1 MEFDERMQRTFESLT
16 ARLQQEI
23 AGQLSAASAELS
35 ASALA
40 DRDAALA
47 ARDAAVA
54 EAVRETRTAAEH
66 ELAERF
72 AGDLARAEAHVRAE
86 LTASHTEAHERLIES
101 HKAASEGL
109 IESHKVAS
117 EGLIES
123 HKAASERLIESHKAA
138 GERLIEA
145 VRTIDGAHSLSDV
158 LDALVACA
166 GKEVGRAA
174 LFLLQEP
181 MLKGWRL
188 AGFNEFGAAGSHVE
202 LPVADGGL
210 IAEAAETCRVVRVAR
225 GSPRSGVLPA
235 FVNLPDAA
243 LALAV
248 PLVMSGQAFAVLY
261 VDEGNN
267 DATARDWWPA
277 TIEVLA
283 RHAARA
289 LEAITAARLAQVSE
303 SVSR

>member
-1 MEFDERMQRTFESLT
+1 MEFDERLLRTFESLT

-23 AGQLSAASAELS
+23 AGQLSTVAAELS

-47 ARDAAVA
+47 DRDAAVA
-54 EAVRETRTAAEH
+54 EAVRGTRTATEH
-66 ELAERF
+66 ELTERL
-72 AGDLARAEAHVRAE
+72 AGDVARADAQARAE
-86 LTASHTEAHERLIES
+86 LTASHT
-101 HKAASEGL
+101 
-109 IESHKVAS
+109 
-117 EGLIES
+117 
-123 HKAASERLIESHKAA
+123 AASERLIESHKAANERLIESHKVA

-145 VRTIDGAHSLSDV
+145 VRTIDGARSLSDV

-166 GKEVGRAA
+166 STEVGRAA

-188 AGFNEFGAAGSHVE
+188 AGFDEFGAGGSRVE

-210 IAEAAETCRVVRVAR
+210 IGEAAETCRVVRAEP

-235 FVNLPDAA
+235 FVNLPDQA

-267 DATARDWWPA
+267 GAMARDSWPA

-289 LEAITAARLAQVSE
+289 LEAITASRLAQVSE
-303 SVSR
+303 SIVDSR

>member
-1 MEFDERMQRTFESLT
+1 MEFDERLQRTFESLT

-23 AGQLSAASAELS
+23 AGQLSAAGAELS

-47 ARDAAVA
+47 ARDAALA
-54 EAVRETRTAAEH
+54 EAVRETRTATEH
-66 ELAERF
+66 ELTERL
-72 AGDLARAEAHVRAE
+72 AGDVARAEAQARAE
-86 LTASHTEAHERLIES
+86 LTASHA
-101 HKAASEGL
+101 AASERL
-109 IESHKVAS
+109 V
-117 EGLIES
+117 ES
-123 HKAASERLIESHKAA
+123 HKAASERLIERHKAA

-145 VRTIDGAHSLSDV
+145 VRTIDGARSLSDV
-158 LDALVACA
+158 LDALVVCA
-166 GKEVGRAA
+166 STAVGRAA
-174 LFLLQEP
+174 LFLVQEP
-181 MLKGWRL
+181 MFKGWRV
-188 AGFNEFGAAGSHVE
+188 AGFDEFGTVGSSVE

-210 IAEAAETCRVVRVAR
+210 IAEAAATCHVVRVGPGA
-225 GSPRSGVLPA
+225 PRHGVLPA
-235 FVNLPDAA
+235 FVNLPDQA

-267 DATARDWWPA
+267 EAMARDTWPA

-289 LEAITAARLAQVSE
+289 LEAITASRLAQVSE
-303 SVSR
+303 SIVDSR

>member
-1 MEFDERMQRTFESLT
+1 MEFDERLQRTFESLT

-23 AGQLSAASAELS
+23 AGQLSAAGAELS

-47 ARDAAVA
+47 VRDAAVA
-54 EAVRETRTAAEH
+54 EAVRETRTATEH
-66 ELAERF
+66 ELTERL
-72 AGDLARAEAHVRAE
+72 AGDVARADTQARSE
-86 LTASHTEAHERLIES
+86 LSASHQAATERLVEN
-101 HKAASEGL
+101 
-109 IESHKVAS
+109 
-117 EGLIES
+117 
-123 HKAASERLIESHKAA
+123 HKAASERLIESHKVA
-138 GERLIEA
+138 GERLLEA

-166 GKEVGRAA
+166 STEVGRGA

-188 AGFNEFGAAGSHVE
+188 AGFDEFGAVGSRVD

-210 IAEAAETCRVVRVAR
+210 IAEAAETRQVVRVDP
-225 GSPRSGVLPA
+225 GSPRNGVLPA
-235 FVNLPDAA
+235 FVNLPDQA

-248 PLVMSGQAFAVLY
+248 PLVMSGRAFAVLY
-261 VDEGNN
+261 VDEGKNE
-267 DATARDWWPA
+267 TMARDSWPA

-289 LEAITAARLAQVSE
+289 LEAITASRLAQVSE
-303 SVSR
+303 SIVVSR

>member
-1 MEFDERMQRTFESLT
+1 M
-16 ARLQQEI
+16 
-23 AGQLSAASAELS
+23 
-35 ASALA
+35 
-40 DRDAALA
+40 
-47 ARDAAVA
+47 
-54 EAVRETRTAAEH
+54 
-66 ELAERF
+66 
-72 AGDLARAEAHVRAE
+72 
-86 LTASHTEAHERLIES
+86 IES
-101 HKAASEGL
+101 HKAE
-109 IESHKVAS
+109 
-117 EGLIES
+117 
-123 HKAASERLIESHKAA
+123 SERLIESHKVA

-166 GKEVGRAA
+166 STEVGRAA

-188 AGFNEFGAAGSHVE
+188 AGFDEFGAVGSRVE

-210 IAEAAETCRVVRVAR
+210 IAEAADTCRVVRVDP
-225 GSPRSGVLPA
+225 GSPRNGVLPA
-235 FVNLPDAA
+235 FVNLPGQA

-261 VDEGNN
+261 VDEGHNE
-267 DATARDWWPA
+267 AMARDSWPA

-289 LEAITAARLAQVSE
+289 LEAITASRLAQVSE
-303 SVSR
+303 SIVDSR

>member
-1 MEFDERMQRTFESLT
+1 MEFDERLQRTFESLT

-23 AGQLSAASAELS
+23 AGQLSTVAAELS
-35 ASALA
+35 ASALT
-40 DRDAALA
+40 DRDAALVD
-47 ARDAAVA
+47 RDAAVA
-54 EAVRETRTAAEH
+54 EAVKETRTATEY
-66 ELAERF
+66 ELTERL
-72 AGDLARAEAHVRAE
+72 AGDVARADAQARAE
-86 LTASHTEAHERLIES
+86 LTASHTAASDRLIESQKAANERLIER
-101 HKAASEGL
+101 
-109 IESHKVAS
+109 HKV
-117 EGLIES
+117 
-123 HKAASERLIESHKAA
+123 A

-145 VRTIDGAHSLSDV
+145 VRTIDGARSLSDV

-166 GKEVGRAA
+166 STEVGRAA

-188 AGFNEFGAAGSHVE
+188 AGFDEFGAAGSRVE
-202 LPVADGGL
+202 LSTADGGL
-210 IAEAAETCRVVRVAR
+210 IAEAAETCRVVRVEP

-235 FVNLPDAA
+235 FVNLPDQA

-267 DATARDWWPA
+267 EAMARDWWPA

-289 LEAITAARLAQVSE
+289 LEAITASRLAQVSE
-303 SVSR
+303 SIVDSR